1 MSLTMKRMVAPRP
14 ARRAS
19 LLGAAAAML
28 LASACTTMTQPEPTR
43 SGGSPLDESF
53 GSLPPSPATIAMRWQ
68 LLNPQVNAFTFQ
80 ETGKVFA
87 FRAVA
92 APAEA
97 RALAQASASATL
109 PPTMVAGAQADYAA
123 WAERT
128 FTNALLVMRDGEV
141 VFEDYRN
148 RMTPQTRHI
157 AFSMSKTITA
167 MLIGQAL
174 ARGEIASLDDPAV
187 RYVPALAGG
196 GYDGVTIRNLLEMRS
211 GADIE
216 ERYDFG
222 ENPSLAARIHE
233 TAIIRNEARFA
244 DFATDVGRREAPG
257 GTFNYATLDTAV
269 LGWVLEEATGQRIED
284 LTEERIWQ
292 PIGAESE
299 AYWLADGPVGVGRAL
314 NGMGFNATLRDFAR
328 LGQLLLD
335 GGMVGTT
342 RVLPEGW
349 VAQMSAMKPLPGGG
363 NRGGYGF
370 QTWKLG
376 DEPGAF
382 AALGLAGQFIY
393 VHPQSRT
400 VIVKLSYF
408 PPAEP
413 EWLIPETVGFFE
425 AIANAPLP

>member
-1 MSLTMKRMVAPRP
+1 MTALT

-19 LLGAAAAML
+19 LLILAAALL
-28 LASACTTMTQPEPTR
+28 LAPGCATFTSSERAPRSDIAGGESA
-43 SGGSPLDESF
+43 
-53 GSLPPSPATIAMRWQ
+53 GSLAPSPATIAMREQW
-68 LLNPQVNAFTFQ
+68 LNPAINAFTFQ
-80 ETGKVFA
+80 ETGRVFA
-87 FRAVA
+87 YREVE
-92 APAEA
+92 APAGTWRLA
-97 RALAQASASATL
+97 RANTSASL
-109 PPTMVAGAQADYAA
+109 PPVEVAGEQAGYDA

-128 FTNALLVMRDGEV
+128 FTNAFLVLRDGEV

-222 ENPSLAARIHE
+222 ENPSLAARIHQ
-233 TAIIRNEARFA
+233 TAIVRNEARFA
-244 DFATDVGRREAPG
+244 DFATDIGRREAPG
-257 GTFNYATLDTAV
+257 GEFNYATLDTAV
-269 LGWVLEEATGQRIED
+269 LGWVLEEATGQRLED
-284 LTEERIWQ
+284 LTEERIWR
-292 PIGAESE
+292 PMGAEFD
-299 AYWLADGPVGVGRAL
+299 AFWLADGPVGEGRAL
-314 NGMGFNATLRDFAR
+314 NGMGFNATLRDFGR
-328 LGQLLLD
+328 MGQLLLED
-335 GGMVGTT
+335 GMANDV
-342 RVLPEGW
+342 RILPEGW
-349 VAQMSAMKPLPGGG
+349 VAQMTAMKPLPGAER
-363 NRGGYGF
+363 NGYGF

-376 DEPGAF
+376 NEPGAF
-382 AALGLAGQFIY
+382 AAVGLAGQFIY

-408 PPAEP
+408 PPVEP
-413 EWLIPETVGFFE
+413 EWLMPKTVAYLE
-425 AIANAPLP
+425 AVARAPLP